1 MCKTNNSLTNKKKM
15 SKINKITIVNTC
27 LNKYELKKEIN
38 PSVLMVGLDSNSP
51 I

>member
-1 MCKTNNSLTNKKKM
+1 M

-27 LNKYELKKEIN
+27 LNKYKLKKEIN
-38 PSVLMVGLDSNSP
+38 PNVLMVGLDSNSP